1 VWRARGLWRRACV
14 ARRLQRLVPVRGRL
28 LRRRLRLSRAQ
39 ARDPRRRKRPSCS
52 LSHVTGAVQLGY
64 GWVGSTCSLYDHETI
79 KSKRALRLVWKTKF
93 PP

>member
-1 VWRARGLWRRACV
+1 LG
-14 ARRLQRLVPVRGRL
+14 
-28 LRRRLRLSRAQ
+28 
-39 ARDPRRRKRPSCS
+39 
-52 LSHVTGAVQLGY
+52 HVTGAVQLGY